1 MIILASY
8 KTDIPAFY
16 GAWFRK
22 RLAAG
27 QPIAAR
33 LKGKR
38 PDCRCHQSRD
48 IGAYDTCPHDC
59 VYCYAVQNR
68 GGGAAALCRARP
80 QWRAPVQPRTFHT
93 PGVVQCVSDV
103 P

>member
-1 MIILASY
+1 MIISASY

-27 QPIAAR
+27 QPIAVR

-38 PDCRCHQSRD
+38 PDCLCYQSRD
-48 IGAYDTCPHDC
+48 IGAYDTCPHGC
-59 VYCYAVQNR
+59 VSCYAVQNS
-68 GGGAAALCRARP
+68 GAA
-80 QWRAPVQPRTFHT
+80 WRRYAAHDPDGELLFSPRHST
-93 PGVVQCVSDV
+93 P
-103 P
+103 PE